1 MPAILQ
7 RTRPGQR
14 TRGISLGIVNNMP
27 DGALLSTVRQFLGVI
42 EAASPELRVYVS
54 LYSLPGVPREDA
66 GKRHLAEN
74 SYQDFSELTAAGL
87 DALIVTGTEPKQ
99 PNLKDE
105 PFWPQLA
112 TLFDWID
119 RDGPP
124 AAFSCLAAHAAV
136 LHYDG
141 IERHP
146 LARKCFGLFE
156 HSTCAH
162 DALTD
167 ALPPAFKV
175 AHSRWNAL
183 AADELGEHGYRIL
196 TESHEAGV
204 ELFAKQRRN
213 RLLFFQGHPEYDTQT
228 LGREYLRDVRRFLN
242 GEREAYPDVPRS
254 YFNATEKELLDRF
267 RRRALDERNTTLMD
281 HFPVLA
287 NRLASGRPAAA
298 AVLGAWFKEIAD
310 AKRETS
316 VPFAGVGYGA

>member
-105 PFWPQLA
+105 PFWPQLT